1 MIKTIKAP
9 HILLPKQDV
18 DWSKYAVVACDQYTS
33 NVEYWDTLREEV
45 GDNLSTLNMIY
56 PEAYLDRTDN
66 DLFINRINKNIKQ
79 YLKNKDLEDVGKCF
93 VLVERITSYGVKR
106 LLRTWF
112 LAGKGQSSH
121 QSRTRGRLRREIP
134 RQRA

>member
-56 PEAYLDRTDN
+56 PEVYLDKTDN
-66 DLFINRINKNIKQ
+66 DLFINIIIVSCSN
-79 YLKNKDLEDVGKCF
+79 
-93 VLVERITSYGVKR
+93 
-106 LLRTWF
+106 
-112 LAGKGQSSH
+112 
-121 QSRTRGRLRREIP
+121 
-134 RQRA
+134 